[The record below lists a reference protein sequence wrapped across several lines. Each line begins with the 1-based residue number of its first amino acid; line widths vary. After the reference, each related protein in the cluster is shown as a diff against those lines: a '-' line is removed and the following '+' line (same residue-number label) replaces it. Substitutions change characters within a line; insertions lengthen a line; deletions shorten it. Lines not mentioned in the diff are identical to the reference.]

1 MKRLSKKELI
11 EILNKKDNSTYDEL
25 ALLTGYHPKSLA
37 RISSMIKRNRY
48 DLIDNKRSELN
59 RSIIADYL
67 DSSCK
72 TYKEFYSLNSFKY
85 GVSYSTLC
93 KVLKDAKDKRE
104 AVLIKKIK
112 TKGNYF
118 FEIVDFSSES
128 ILFTYNSLK
137 NDTKSVKKILYL
149 LIKNYG
155 SPQNISFVNFFPDVP
170 TCIRG
175 LLSKYDINLL
185 DFKSCHRKSFNNL
198 SHEENIKY
206 RSKKIHKEDFYDII
220 ARRTIADNIIQFQ
233 NVRYNI
239 ETKKIIKRNTKVIL
253 YYDNLEKDIFVKF
266 NDKIF
271 ELTHF
276 KDIDSKKG
284 TTKY

>member
-1 MKRLSKKELI
+1 LKSREKPPLLKGGGSAKHWRRVLRKIFTKRCKKHYPLI
-11 EILNKKDNSTYDEL
+11 EILNKKANSTYHEL

-112 TKGNYF
+112 TN
-118 FEIVDFSSES
+118 
-128 ILFTYNSLK
+128 
-137 NDTKSVKKILYL
+137 
-149 LIKNYG
+149 
-155 SPQNISFVNFFPDVP
+155 
-170 TCIRG
+170 
-175 LLSKYDINLL
+175 
-185 DFKSCHRKSFNNL
+185 
-198 SHEENIKY
+198 
-206 RSKKIHKEDFYDII
+206 
-220 ARRTIADNIIQFQ
+220 
-233 NVRYNI
+233 RYAECMI
-239 ETKKIIKRNTKVIL
+239 
-253 YYDNLEKDIFVKF
+253 
-266 NDKIF
+266 
-271 ELTHF
+271 
-276 KDIDSKKG
+276 
-284 TTKY
+284 